1 MFLEK
6 FSKMQEI
13 VQIEAKEVGLKK
25 KMLRT
30 NKIKKKL
37 NNLSKKIKKNVE
49 KYINNDNVT

>member
-1 MFLEK
+1 
-6 FSKMQEI
+6 MQEI